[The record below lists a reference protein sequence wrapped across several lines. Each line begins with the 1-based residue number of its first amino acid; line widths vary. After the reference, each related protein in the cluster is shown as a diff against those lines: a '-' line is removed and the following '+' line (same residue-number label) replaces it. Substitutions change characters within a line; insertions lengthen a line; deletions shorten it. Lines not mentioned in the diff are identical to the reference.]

1 MEYLVTG
8 HSNVGLVRSN
18 NEDSYL
24 IDKSIDLFIVADGM
38 GGYQKGEVASK
49 IACQSIQNYLKDKKS
64 DKPFSKADLKN
75 SLLKANTNI
84 REVIKKSTELDKM
97 GTTVISLLISDQT
110 FLFLNV
116 GDSRAYFVRNKKLSQ
131 ISVDHSLVEESKKAG
146 ITKDIPK
153 QFKNIVTRAVGMK
166 DDVEVDIYQ
175 RFAKKDDIYL
185 LCSDGLHGFVND
197 KKIEEIVSGNG
208 DIDSKAELLIKA
220 ALNAGGK
227 DNVTCILLQVLTD
240 SEVSENTLMETETVE
255 IPRAKIKKPK
265 PSPFFL
271 ILIPIL
277 IILIAILVYILYFSH

>member
-24 IDKSIDLFIVADGM
+24 IDKSIDLFVVADGM

-49 IACQSIQNYLKDKKS
+49 IACQSIRDYLTEKKT
-64 DKPFSKADLKN
+64 DKPFLKIDLKN
-75 SLLKANTNI
+75 ALLKANSNI
-84 REVIKKSTELDKM
+84 RKMIKESTELDKM
-97 GTTVISLLISDQT
+97 GTTVISFLISDQT
-110 FLFLNV
+110 LIFLNV
-116 GDSRAYFVRNKKLSQ
+116 GDSRAYLFRNKNLSQ

-146 ITKDIPK
+146 ITKEIPK

-166 DDVEVDIYQ
+166 DDVESDIYQ

-197 KKIEEIVSGNG
+197 TKIEEILSHDG

-227 DNVTCILLQVLTD
+227 DNVTCLLLQMLTD
-240 SEVSENTLMETETVE
+240 SEISENTIIETETVE
-255 IPRAKIKKPK
+255 IPRAEIKKPK

-277 IILIAILVYILYFSH
+277 IILIAILVYILYFNH